1 MTVLAWQWRMSIERI
16 SALLAKAERTDNEHE
31 AEAYLMKAQALA
43 TAASI
48 SLAVAQAHLDR
59 SQERTRP
66 QTRTIIIGEKGKRAN
81 QHLIALFIA
90 TAQANDVKVDI
101 ASNSTFVIAYGMPS
115 DLDVVDALFSSLAV
129 QMINAGHRWVSQG
142 DWRGDTYVSVTRSR
156 GRSVRRIRSHT
167 AHTVRVAFYRA
178 YIERITE
185 RLHRAR
191 SDAVASEGAVSSA
204 TALVLRDKESEIS
217 TFHRQTSQ
225 ARGSWQGYSG
235 QMRGDL
241 GSATKAGRNA
251 ADSARLSRQGELGQ
265 RSMLTR

>member
-1 MTVLAWQWRMSIERI
+1 MSIERI

-48 SLAVAQAHLDR
+48 SLAVAQAHVGK
-59 SQERTRP
+59 SQERTQP

-81 QHLIALFIA
+81 QHLISMFIA
-90 TAQANDVKVDI
+90 TAHANDIKVDI

-115 DLDVVDALFSSLAV
+115 DLDVVEALFSSLAV
-129 QMINAGHRWVSQG
+129 QMINAGHRWVALDS
-142 DWRGDTYVSVTRSR
+142 WRGDAYMSVTRVR
-156 GRSVRRIRSHT
+156 GRSVRRVRAHT

-178 YIERITE
+178 YIERIAE
-185 RLHRAR
+185 RLQRAR
-191 SDAVASEGAVSSA
+191 TEVFAAERVESSA
-204 TALVLRDKESEIS
+204 TALVLRDKESEI
-217 TFHRQTSQ
+217 TAFHQQTSQ

-241 GSATKAGRNA
+241 GTATRAGRQA
-251 ADSARLSRQGELGQ
+251 ADSARLSQQAELGQ
-265 RSMLTR
+265 KSMLTR

>member
-1 MTVLAWQWRMSIERI
+1 MSIERI

-59 SQERTRP
+59 RQERTQP
-66 QTRTIIIGEKGKRAN
+66 LTRTITIGEKGKRAN
-81 QHLIALFIA
+81 RHLISMFIA
-90 TAQANDVKVDI
+90 TAHSNDVKVDI

-115 DLDVVDALFSSLAV
+115 DLDVVEALFSSLAV
-129 QMINAGHRWVSQG
+129 QMINAGHRWVTQG
-142 DWRGDTYVSVTRSR
+142 SWRGDTYVSITRAR
-156 GRSVRRIRSHT
+156 GRLVRKVRPHT

-178 YIERITE
+178 YIERIGE
-185 RLHRAR
+185 RLQQAR
-191 SDAVASEGAVSSA
+191 TEVLIAEQAESST
-204 TALVLRDKESEIS
+204 TALVLRDKESEI
-217 TFHRQTSQ
+217 TAFHRQTSQ

-241 GSATKAGRNA
+241 GSATKAGRRA
-251 ADSARLSRQGELGQ
+251 ADAARLTQQDELGQ
-265 RSMLTR
+265 RSMITR

>member
-1 MTVLAWQWRMSIERI
+1 MSIERI

-48 SLAVAQAHLDR
+48 SLAVAQAHIDKR
-59 SQERTRP
+59 QERTQA

-81 QHLIALFIA
+81 QHLISMFIA
-90 TAQANDVKVDI
+90 TAHANDVKVDI

-115 DLDVVDALFSSLAV
+115 DLDVVEALFTSLAV
-129 QMINAGHRWVSQG
+129 QMINAGHRWVAQ
-142 DWRGDTYVSVTRSR
+142 DTWRGDTYVSITRDR
-156 GRSVRRIRSHT
+156 GRSVRKVRAHT

-178 YIERITE
+178 YIERIGE
-185 RLHRAR
+185 RLQKVRTEVFAG
-191 SDAVASEGAVSSA
+191 VESSA
-204 TALVLRDKESEIS
+204 TALVLRDKESQI
-217 TFHRQTSQ
+217 TDFHREHSQ

-241 GSATKAGRNA
+241 GTATRAGRRA
-251 ADSARLSRQGELGQ
+251 ADSARLSQQAELGQ
-265 RSMLTR
+265 RSMLSR

>member
-1 MTVLAWQWRMSIERI
+1 MSIERI

-48 SLAVAQAHLDR
+48 SLALAQAHVVKR
-59 SQERTRP
+59 QERTQP
-66 QTRTIIIGEKGKRAN
+66 QSRTVTIGEKGKRAN
-81 QHLIALFIA
+81 QHLISLFIA
-90 TAQANDVKVDI
+90 TALANDVKVDI

-115 DLDVVDALFSSLAV
+115 DLEVVEALFTSLAV
-129 QMINAGHRWVSQG
+129 QMINAGHRWVSQ
-142 DWRGDTYVSVTRSR
+142 DSWRGDTYVSITRVR
-156 GRSVRRIRSHT
+156 GRSVRKVRAHT

-185 RLHRAR
+185 RLQQVRTEVLRVEH
-191 SDAVASEGAVSSA
+191 VESSG
-204 TALVLRDKESEIS
+204 TAMVLRDKESEITS
-217 TFHRQTSQ
+217 FHKETSQ

-241 GSATKAGRNA
+241 GTATKAGRRA
-251 ADSARLSRQGELGQ
+251 ADAARLSKQAELGQ
-265 RSMLTR
+265 KSMLTG